1 MGALEAFDLSG
12 RTAIVTGA
20 GRGIGA
26 AIAAT
31 LDAAGARVALVARSV
46 DELHAVAATLTND
59 PVVVAADLGTPDGPA
74 AAAGLALDAFDG
86 RLDILVNNAGAVLRK
101 DTEDL
106 TVAEIDRLWQVNVR
120 SVLLLC
126 AAVLPA
132 MAGGGGGSI
141 INLSS
146 VSAVRGTP
154 RRAAYAATKAALDGM
169 TRSLAMEYGPRQVR
183 VNSVAPGAI
192 ETDMWQAPLALD
204 GVREQVEAHVALRRL
219 GVTDDVAPVVL
230 FLASDAARYITGE
243 VLSVDG
249 GMHATM
255 NLHPPV

>member
-1 MGALEAFDLSG
+1 MAVSPFDLRG
-12 RTAIVTGA
+12 RTAVVTGA

-26 AIAAT
+26 AIAGA
-31 LDAAGARVALVARSV
+31 LDTAGARVALVSRTAA
-46 DELHAVAATLTND
+46 ELEAVAARLTHD
-59 PVVVAADLGTPDGPA
+59 PVVIPADLGTADGPGA
-74 AAAGLALDAFDG
+74 AAACALHAFGG

-106 TVAEIDRLWQVNVR
+106 TADELDVLWAVNVR

-126 AAVLPA
+126 RAVLGA
-132 MAGGGGGSI
+132 MVRGGGGSI
-141 INLSS
+141 VNVSS
-146 VSAVRGTP
+146 ISAVRGTP

-169 TRSLAMEYGPRQVR
+169 TRSLAMEYGPRGVR

-192 ETDMWQAPLALD
+192 ETDMWRAPLAQA
-204 GVREQVEAHVALRRL
+204 GVREQLERHVALRRL
-219 GVTDDVAPVVL
+219 GVSEDIAPVVL
-230 FLASDAARYITGE
+230 FLASDAARYMTGE
-243 VLSVDG
+243 TLSVDG